1 MSFGRV
7 MKNYREYAIHSLK
20 TEIKGLE
27 SILNNSINKTFDDVI
42 KAILKAKGKIIVS
55 GVGKPGY
62 IAHKAAATLASTGT
76 PSYYIHANEA
86 SHGDLGMISR
96 DDVVIL
102 LSNSGES
109 KEMNDLIAY
118 CRRFK
123 IVLIGLTRNANSFLA
138 QASTIPVVLE
148 SVEQTN
154 AVNSPTTSEIMF
166 LAYLDAVV
174 TALISARHFSKDDY
188 KIFHPG
194 GKLGSALLKVDE
206 IMHSGDELPLVKEN
220 DSMEKVIN
228 VMINKP
234 LGCVGVLDENDELI
248 GVITDGDFKRQ
259 IIKYPNLIN
268 MKIVDL
274 MTKNPITIDKNKFA
288 LDAVTIMQKG
298 VGEDNN
304 YIQVLFVTDEE
315 QGIKKVVGLIHIQ
328 DCLKAGVL

>member
-1 MSFGRV
+1 

>member
-1 MSFGRV
+1 

-62 IAHKAAATLASTGT
+62 IAHKAAATLAYTGT

>member
-1 MSFGRV
+1 

-62 IAHKAAATLASTGT
+62 IAHKAAATLAATGT